1 MAEQP
6 AQPRNVHIFGATSFL
21 NDTASEMAYWILPAF
36 LVTIGAGPATLGII
50 EGIAESV
57 ASFAKLFSGLY
68 ADRIRRRKPMVVA
81 GYVVANAVKPLLGF
95 VTATWQV
102 LLIRFSDRLA
112 KGVRGA
118 PRDVMLADSVPA
130 SEVGGAFGLLQA
142 MDSAGAIA
150 GPLIALAIMSSM
162 FSERWGVRAV
172 FWAAGIPGLL
182 CVIIVAFGLK
192 ERAHDPS
199 VEVKKTRF
207 ADPRVLP
214 PAFWY
219 VLTATALFSIGNSS
233 DMFLVLRA
241 QSLGIPA
248 ANTPLIGLVFNISY
262 TLLSWPA
269 GILSDRAAL
278 SNNPNSRWRYSIV
291 SVGLLIFAATYWEFA
306 HGLTHAGVYVA
317 MAFYG
322 TYYAL
327 TAPVLKAVV
336 VDAVP
341 REHRGGAFGVFDFA
355 TSVCV
360 LAASTLT
367 GFLWKTMGPAF
378 PFHVSATLALIAA
391 VMIFLTPTIFPRR
404 AS

>member
-1 MAEQP
+1 VSNQP
-6 AQPRNVHIFGATSFL
+6 RQPRNVHIFGATSFL

-57 ASFAKLFSGLY
+57 ASFAKLFSGLF

-150 GPLIALAIMSSM
+150 GPLIALAIMSSY
-162 FSERWGVRAV
+162 FGERWGARAV

-182 CVIIVAFGLK
+182 CILIVAFGLK
-192 ERAHDPS
+192 ERPHDPS
-199 VEVKKTRF
+199 VELKKTRF

-219 VLTATALFSIGNSS
+219 VLAATALFSIGNSS

-248 ANTPLIGLVFNISY
+248 AQTPLIGLVFNISY

-269 GILSDRAAL
+269 GILSDRAA
-278 SNNPNSRWRYSIV
+278 SSSNPNSRWRYSIV
-291 SVGLLIFAATYWEFA
+291 SVGLLIFAATYWKFA

-322 TYYAL
+322 IYYAL

-378 PFHVSATLALIAA
+378 PFHVSAVLALIAA
-391 VMIFLTPTIFPRR
+391 VMIFLTPTIFPRP
-404 AS
+404 AN

>member
-57 ASFAKLFSGLY
+57 ASFAKLFSGLF
-68 ADRIRRRKPMVVA
+68 ADRIRRRKPLVVG
-81 GYVVANAVKPLLGF
+81 GYIVANAVKPLLGF

-150 GPLIALAIMSSM
+150 GPLIALAIMSS
-162 FSERWGVRAV
+162 FFGERWGVRAV
-172 FWAAGIPGLL
+172 FWAAAIPGLL
-182 CVIIVAFGLK
+182 CILIVAIGLK
-192 ERAHDPS
+192 ERPHDS
-199 VEVKKTRF
+199 SIEIKKTRF

-214 PAFWY
+214 APFWY
-219 VLTATALFSIGNSS
+219 VLSAIALFSIGNSS

-248 ANTPLIGLVFNISY
+248 AHTPLIGLVFNITY

-269 GILSDRAAL
+269 GRLSDRAAL
-278 SNNPNSRWRYSIV
+278 NGGNSRWRYSIV
-291 SVGLLIFAATYWEFA
+291 AAGLLIFAVTYFEFA
-306 HGLTHAGVYVA
+306 QGLSHMGVYMA

-322 TYYAL
+322 SYYAL

-367 GFLWKTMGPAF
+367 GFLWKTLGPAV
-378 PFHVSATLALIAA
+378 PFHVSAALALIAA
-391 VMIFLTPTIFPRR
+391 IMIFLTPTIFPKRD
-404 AS
+404 